1 MSDDKTS
8 SPDTERSDVYGL
20 PIVSET
26 NSVPL
31 QGREIET
38 EGQSQARVR
47 RLVVC
52 IKTAVHWKY
61 SEEGTSVSSR
71 ARVSHPGQG
80 VQRSKD

>member
-31 QGREIET
+31 QGREIEK
-38 EGQSQARVR
+38 GQFQARVR

-52 IKTAVHWKY
+52 ITTAVHWKY
-61 SEEGTSVSSR
+61 SEEG
-71 ARVSHPGQG
+71 RVSHPGQG